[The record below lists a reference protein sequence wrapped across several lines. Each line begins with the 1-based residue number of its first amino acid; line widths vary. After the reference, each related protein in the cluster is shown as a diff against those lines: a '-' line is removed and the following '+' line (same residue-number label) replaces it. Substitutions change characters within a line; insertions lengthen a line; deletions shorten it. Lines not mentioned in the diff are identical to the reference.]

1 MVNTDKNDV
10 LWNYAATFL
19 KLASQALLLPLILT
33 MMSSEKVGIYVVF
46 ITINSFALLLDFGF
60 NSSFTRNVTY
70 VFSGVKSLKKQGYE
84 KKINNKNYIDYALL
98 KGLISVMRRFYL
110 VLSLILFVLLIT
122 LGSFYISFLTQDY
135 QGDINEVYIA
145 WIILI
150 TVNTYNTYTL
160 YYGALLLGKG
170 LVKKSKQIT
179 IAGQL
184 VFLFFS
190 ASLIILGYGLIAI
203 FTAQGL
209 SIIIIRF
216 LSKKAFFTDQIIKDL
231 KLISN
236 RSNREIFNS
245 IYPNSLKIGITS
257 LGAFMVHRST
267 IIIGSLYIS
276 LEDIASYGI
285 TLQIITVVSGL
296 AGIYTSTYLPKINE
310 LRIRDNIVEIKKIY
324 LKGQFIVILSYLLG
338 SFFILVLGEWTLNLL
353 QSSTSLL
360 SSSLIIFMLIFS
372 LLETNHSVAGHIL
385 LTKNE
390 VPFFKAS
397 ILSGL
402 GVIFLLLIFLNNTS
416 LGLFSLIL
424 APGIAQAIYQNWKWP
439 MEVSIDLKI
448 SIKDFLD
455 KRNFIS

>member
-160 YYGALLLGKG
+160 YFGALLLGKG

-324 LKGQFIVILSYLLG
+324 LKGQFIVILSFLLG

-402 GVIFLLLIFLNNTS
+402 VVIFLLLIFLNNTS

>member
-110 VLSLILFVLLIT
+110 LLSLILFVLLIT

-216 LSKKAFFTDQIIKDL
+216 LSKKTFFTDQIIKDL

-338 SFFILVLGEWTLNLL
+338 SFFILVLVDFKF
-353 QSSTSLL
+353 
-360 SSSLIIFMLIFS
+360 I
-372 LLETNHSVAGHIL
+372 
-385 LTKNE
+385 TK
-390 VPFFKAS
+390 FY
-397 ILSGL
+397 I
-402 GVIFLLLIFLNNTS
+402 T
-416 LGLFSLIL
+416 
-424 APGIAQAIYQNWKWP
+424 
-439 MEVSIDLKI
+439 
-448 SIKDFLD
+448 SIKLINNIYADFFFI
-455 KRNFIS
+455 RNKSLSCWPHSFNKK

>member
-110 VLSLILFVLLIT
+110 LLSLILFVLLIT

>member
-110 VLSLILFVLLIT
+110 LLSLILFVLLIT

-216 LSKKAFFTDQIIKDL
+216 LSKKTFFTDQIIKDL

>member
-110 VLSLILFVLLIT
+110 LLSLILFVLLIT

-216 LSKKAFFTDQIIKDL
+216 LSKKTFFTDQIIKDL

-416 LGLFSLIL
+416 LGLLSLIL